1 MRKIILIVTDGC
13 GACKIM
19 RRLIREALRNT
30 SKRVEFEVQSRK
42 QADKVMMIHH
52 NITDF
57 PATVFIKDNNVKY
70 VHIGTTAV
78 PAINR
83 YIDVYL
89 K

>member
-1 MRKIILIVTDGC
+1 MRKILLIVADGC

-30 SKRVEFEVQSRK
+30 SKGVDFEVQNRREVS
-42 QADKVMMIHH
+42 KVLLIEH
-52 NITDF
+52 NITDY
-57 PATVFIKDNNVKY
+57 PATVFIKNDVVKY
-70 VHIGTTAV
+70 VLIGTTAV

>member
-1 MRKIILIVTDGC
+1 MDGC

-19 RRLIREALRNT
+19 RRLIREALHNT
-30 SKRVEFEVQSRK
+30 SKGIENRK

-57 PATVFIKDNNVKY
+57 PATVFMKDDIVKY
-70 VHIGTTAV
+70 VLIGTTAV

>member
-1 MRKIILIVTDGC
+1 MDSC

-19 RRLIREALRNT
+19 RRLIREALHNT
-30 SKRVEFEVQSRK
+30 AKGIDFEVQNRQ

-57 PATVFIKDNNVKY
+57 PATVFMKDDIVKY
-70 VHIGTTAV
+70 VLIGTTAV